1 MSGLDKNRFRN
12 KTVAFRMS
20 TDEVSKLNARVK
32 VSGLPKGEFMI
43 NILLNGQISLRVG
56 KYQSDRLSI
65 ELRRLR
71 EAMESYMSNDL
82 CEETLNELKD
92 CKALLEELMKLARSN
107 TL

>member
-20 TDEVSKLNARVK
+20 PDEVSKLNARVK

-43 NILLNGQISLRVG
+43 NILLNGQISLSVG

-71 EAMESYMSNDL
+71 EAMELYMSNDL
-82 CEETLNELKD
+82 YEEALCDLKD
-92 CKALLEELMKLARSN
+92 CKSLLEELLKLTRSN
-107 TL
+107 PL

>member
-20 TDEVSKLNARVK
+20 SDEVSKLNARVK

-71 EAMESYMSNDL
+71 ETMESYMSNEL
-82 CEETLNELKD
+82 CEETLNELKV
-92 CKALLEELMKLARSN
+92 CKALLDELLKLTSSN